1 MHPNSTR
8 APCETSGLV
17 TLTGLFLILIV
28 SVVVAVVSMLLVR
41 SRAPVGGFFTDS
53 DRAAG
58 IFGVTGTG
66 FAVFLAFVIFL
77 SFESYDRARESASI
91 EAVATTELF
100 RIVQL
105 YPDEPRVQ
113 LHGQLVCYARSVIN
127 HEWEAMRE
135 QRESPIVQ
143 SWIVRLERTIEGIEI
158 RNQKQGIAYGQ
169 WFERASDR
177 REGRRGR
184 LAEAFPYVPSVVWA
198 ALILGGLLLLIY
210 VCFFADRGERWFVQ
224 ALMMATVTAMVVT
237 GLLLVRFLDR
247 PYQRSGG
254 IKPRAMRTTLAI
266 MERENERLGP
276 QGSIPCDESG
286 TRVARL

>member
-1 MHPNSTR
+1 
-8 APCETSGLV
+8 
-17 TLTGLFLILIV
+17 
-28 SVVVAVVSMLLVR
+28 
-41 SRAPVGGFFTDS
+41 
-53 DRAAG
+53 
-58 IFGVTGTG
+58 
-66 FAVFLAFVIFL
+66 
-77 SFESYDRARESASI
+77 
-91 EAVATTELF
+91 
-100 RIVQL
+100 
-105 YPDEPRVQ
+105 
-113 LHGQLVCYARSVIN
+113 VIN

-135 QRESPIVQ
+135 QRESPVVQ

-169 WFERASDR
+169 WFDRASER

-254 IKPRAMRTTLAI
+254 IKPRAMRTILAI
-266 MERENERLGP
+266 MERESERLGP

>member
-1 MHPNSTR
+1 M
-8 APCETSGLV
+8 
-17 TLTGLFLILIV
+17 FLIVIV
-28 SVVVAVVSMLLVR
+28 SVATTVAAMLLVR
-41 SRAPVGGFFTDS
+41 RRAPVGGFFTDS

-100 RIVQL
+100 RVVQL
-105 YPDEPRVQ
+105 FPDRPRVQ

-127 HEWEAMRE
+127 HEWTAMQE

-143 SWIVRLERTIEGIEI
+143 DWVVWLERTIEGIEI
-158 RNQKQGIAYGQ
+158 RNDKQGIAYEQ
-169 WFERASDR
+169 WFDRAAER

-184 LAEAFPYVPSVVWA
+184 LAEAFPYVPAIVWA

-210 VCFFADRGERWFVQ
+210 VCFFADRGERWLVQ
-224 ALMMATVTAMVVT
+224 ALMMAAITVMVVS
-237 GLLLVRFLDR
+237 GLLLVRYLDR
-247 PYQRSGG
+247 PYETASGG
-254 IKPRAMRTTLAI
+254 IKPSAMRSTLTV
-266 MERENERLGP
+266 MESESERLGP

-286 TRVARL
+286 TRVVRR

>member
-1 MHPNSTR
+1 
-8 APCETSGLV
+8 V

-28 SVVVAVVSMLLVR
+28 SVVVAVGAMLLVR

-135 QRESPIVQ
+135 QRESPVVQ

-169 WFERASDR
+169 WFDRASER

-266 MERENERLGP
+266 MERESERLGP

>member
-1 MHPNSTR
+1 
-8 APCETSGLV
+8 V

-28 SVVVAVVSMLLVR
+28 SVVVAVGAMLLVR

-135 QRESPIVQ
+135 QRESPVVQ
-143 SWIVRLERTIEGIEI
+143 SWIVGLERTIEGIEI

-169 WFERASDR
+169 WFDRASER

-266 MERENERLGP
+266 MERESERLGP

>member
-1 MHPNSTR
+1 M
-8 APCETSGLV
+8 

-28 SVVVAVVSMLLVR
+28 SVVVAVGAMLLVR

-135 QRESPIVQ
+135 QRESPVVQ
-143 SWIVRLERTIEGIEI
+143 SWIVGLERTIEGIEI

-169 WFERASDR
+169 WFDRASER

-266 MERENERLGP
+266 MERESERLGP